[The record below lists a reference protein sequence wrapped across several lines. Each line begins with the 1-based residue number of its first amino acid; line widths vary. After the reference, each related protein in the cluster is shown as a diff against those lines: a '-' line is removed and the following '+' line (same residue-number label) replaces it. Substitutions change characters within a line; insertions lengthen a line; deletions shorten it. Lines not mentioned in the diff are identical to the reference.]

1 MVGKKKNDFF
11 IEFKG
16 RTIVLISMDFLK
28 TFWIGNLVMMVPW
41 TILLLGIRWTG
52 LCLYHI
58 RNREKARRFQK
69 RVSQHCT
76 YFVDGNLGGGY
87 AIGKYFMAH
96 VSIQNSDYGDA
107 YDVWVFCTASV
118 FETLTAP
125 LATDSSDAFSDAG
138 SASEPSEKTENTP
151 PSKPSTIVI
160 LDRLGTYC
168 SVFFRSR
175 SITLTR
181 LQPRENQKPIMEKV
195 LTHYKKHGHA
205 VVYLHGPPGA
215 GKSVMG
221 LLLAKEL
228 GASFCNTLKPWQPG
242 DTLGEL
248 YYDVEPTADKP
259 LVLVLDE
266 FDEALVQFPIPPHH
280 KIPIAVPDK
289 AGWNRMMDEVHW
301 GLFPHLVLVLT
312 SNRPPEF
319 IHELDPS
326 YIREGRVDVTEA
338 ME

>member
-1 MVGKKKNDFF
+1 MRVGQKFQDNCS
-11 IEFKG
+11 
-16 RTIVLISMDFLK
+16 VLIVTMDFLK

-41 TILLLGIRWTG
+41 TMLLLGIRWTG
-52 LCLYHI
+52 ICLYHI

-69 RVSQHCT
+69 RISQHCT

-87 AIGKYFMAH
+87 AIGKYFVAH
-96 VSIQNSDYGDA
+96 VNIQASDYGDT
-107 YDVWVFCTASV
+107 YDVWVLCGHSV

-125 LATDSSDAFSDAG
+125 LATDSSDAFSNDSDTAE
-138 SASEPSEKTENTP
+138 SESFEDTETTP
-151 PSKPSTIVI
+151 PKPSTIVI

-181 LQPRENQKPIMEKV
+181 LQPRENQKEIMTKV
-195 LTHYKKHGHA
+195 LYFYKKHGHA

-319 IHELDPS
+319 IRELDPS